1 MQKGALEMGFLQTIV
16 NSLNSLGSTIILPII
31 MFVLGMLFGIG
42 WRKSFSAGLMLGIAF
57 AGISAVMGFMFNAIS
72 PAASAIVD
80 KTGRH
85 LANLDLGW
93 VPSSAIA
100 WAWPFA
106 FLMFPIQIGINIV
119 MLALGWTECLNVD
132 MWNVWQKA
140 FTGALVAGFSGSVA
154 LGIFFAAV
162 QVVLELKQA
171 DISRYQI
178 EELTGIKGV
187 SLPHNLF
194 LDSIIVL
201 PLRTLLLKVFPGIKN
216 LKMSPEQLREKIG
229 IFGENHVLGFLVG
242 LFMGILARYDV
253 KGILQLAISAGTG
266 LVLIPMVARL
276 FITAMMPIADGA
288 KEIISKRFPGR
299 EFSIGL
305 DWPFTAGITSLWV
318 AAIINVPIMLALALI
333 LPGNTA
339 LPYGGVLN
347 LVVTITAAIICKN
360 DVLQTTIISA
370 IMQPMYLYGGT
381 FWASTMTA
389 LAKATG
395 AVQMPTGG
403 MGLTFASMD
412 SLPYRTTF
420 AWVASIFTKGQ
431 ILPGIIVAPAL
442 AALYVW
448 YYRKMVKEDKEAAA
462 RLGYTK

>member
-1 MQKGALEMGFLQTIV
+1 MGFVQAFV
-16 NSLNSLGSTIILPII
+16 NGLNSLGSSVVLPII
-31 MFVLGMLFGIG
+31 MFLLGLLFGIG
-42 WRKSFSAGLMLGIAF
+42 WKKSFSAGLMLGVAF
-57 AGISAVMGFMFNAIS
+57 AGIGAVTGFMFGAIG
-72 PAASAIVD
+72 PAASAIVE
-80 KTGRH
+80 KTGRQ
-85 LANLDLGW
+85 LANLDMGW

-119 MLALGWTECLNVD
+119 MLALGWTNCLNVD

-140 FTGALVAGFSGSVA
+140 FTGALVAGFSGSVP
-154 LGIFFAAV
+154 LGLLFAAV

-171 DISRYQI
+171 DISKYQI

-187 SLPHNLF
+187 SLPHSLF
-194 LDSIIVL
+194 LDGVIAVPI
-201 PLRTLLLKVFPGIKN
+201 RALLLKVFPGITKYK
-216 LKMSPEQLREKIG
+216 LAPEQLREKIG

-242 LFMGILARYDV
+242 IFMGILARYDV
-253 KGILQLAISAGTG
+253 KGILQLGINAGTG

-288 KEIISKRFPGR
+288 KDFMGKRFPGR
-299 EFSIGL
+299 DFSIGL
-305 DWPFTAGITSLWV
+305 DWPFTAGISSLWV
-318 AAIINVPIMLALALI
+318 AAIILVPIMLGLALI

-360 DVLQTTIISA
+360 DVLQTTIVSA
-370 IMQPMYLYGGT
+370 IMVPMYLYGGT
-381 FWASTMTA
+381 LWAKTLTA
-389 LAKATG
+389 LAQATG
-395 AVQMPTGG
+395 AVKMPAGG
-403 MGLTFASMD
+403 LGLTFASMD
-412 SLPYRTTF
+412 ALPYRTTF

-431 ILPGIIVAPAL
+431 ILPGLIAAPIL
-442 AALYVW
+442 VVLYIY
-448 YYRKMVKEDKEAAA
+448 YYRKMVQEEKEAAA